1 MVGFST
7 VMDVAT
13 RVAKSGIKEDGQIV
27 ALLEAAGLSSGD
39 DMVQVIKNISSNLF
53 TNVTNPAVPV
63 AVNTFG
69 TISRGVS
76 GTAGAITSFLVEHPK
91 TTLAIGAAV
100 AGTTALGAYELNQKK
115 ADALNPNTVTFTTDS
130 KGNPIVLPSTKPGTQ
145 PAKVVTTQDTN
156 PGILG
161 TLVADLSYGLF
172 GDTPSQVASAV
183 ESAKPWLIGGGVLV
197 AIVAV
202 GYTINAVR
210 GNKQT
215 LKVTV

>member
-130 KGNPIVLPSTKPGTQ
+130 KGNPIVLPS
-145 PAKVVTTQDTN
+145 N